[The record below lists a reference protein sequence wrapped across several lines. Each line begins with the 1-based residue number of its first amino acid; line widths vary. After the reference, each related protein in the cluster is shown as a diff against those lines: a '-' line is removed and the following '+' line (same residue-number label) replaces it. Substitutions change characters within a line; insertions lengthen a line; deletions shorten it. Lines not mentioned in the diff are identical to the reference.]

1 MTKPP
6 KIALSKIDK
15 LGLDEIWENENH
27 FTEWLAKGENNSIKN
42 ISILSEE
49 IGIYFENIK
58 TQFRAG
64 RFIADIVADVA
75 GGDGTVVIENQIKP
89 TNHNHLGQII
99 TYASTLD
106 AKFVL
111 WIVTDFT
118 EEHHEAIDWLNRN
131 ISEGINFF
139 LIQVEVYKI
148 DNSEAAA
155 PKFNVICKPND
166 WSKLAQRLASGDEV
180 SGTQLLQMEY
190 WDQLIKASEKSKTSL
205 KFSAKARPDP
215 FYMLSFGKGGVHIE
229 LLMHTTKKQFRCEFY
244 IEDNKKL
251 FDDLE
256 AKKDNIEADLA
267 SLEGD
272 LKWERLDDN
281 VKKSRIFL
289 TKDGDLR
296 DKKSWNELNEWCIKT
311 SDKFVEVF
319 SRYLPPNP

>member
-1 MTKPP
+1 M
-6 KIALSKIDK
+6 
-15 LGLDEIWENENH
+15 
-27 FTEWLAKGENNSIKN
+27 
-42 ISILSEE
+42 SEE

-75 GGDGTVVIENQIKP
+75 GGGGTVVIENQIKP
-89 TNHNHLGQII
+89 ANHNHLGQII

-148 DNSEAAA
+148 GDSAADPKFNSAPA

-166 WSKLAQRLASGDEV
+166 WSKLAKRLASGDEL

-190 WDQLIKASEKSKTSL
+190 WDQLIKASEKSKTNL
-205 KFSAKARPDP
+205 KFRATAYPAN
-215 FYMLSFGKGGVHIE
+215 FYDLSFGDNRAYISLLVYIGEGKIGCE
-229 LLMHTTKKQFRCEFY
+229 LY
-244 IEDNKKL
+244 IREDKKL
-251 FDDLE
+251 FEDLE
-256 AKKDNIEADLA
+256 AKKDEIESALA
-267 SLEGD
+267 LEGTFD
-272 LKWERLDDN
+272 WDRLDN
-281 VKKSRIFL
+281 AKKSRVRLII
-289 TKDGDLR
+289 DGDLR
-296 DKKSWNELNEWCIKT
+296 DEKSWNELNQWHIDT
-311 SDKFVEVF
+311 ADKFVKVF

>member
-6 KIALSKIDK
+6 KIDLSRINK
-15 LGLDEIWENENH
+15 LGLNEIWEHENH
-27 FTEWLAKGENNSIKN
+27 FTEWLAEEEN

-89 TNHNHLGQII
+89 ANHNHLGQII
-99 TYASTLD
+99 TYASALD

-148 DNSEAAA
+148 DNSAPA

-166 WSKLAQRLASGDEV
+166 WSKLAKRLASGDEL

-190 WDQLIKASEKSKTSL
+190 WDQLIKASEKSKTNL
-205 KFSAKARPDP
+205 KFRAKAYPAN
-215 FYMLSFGKGGVHIE
+215 FYDLSFGDNRAYISLLVYIGEKKIGCE
-229 LLMHTTKKQFRCEFY
+229 LY
-244 IEDNKKL
+244 IREDKKL
-251 FDDLE
+251 FEDLE
-256 AKKDNIEADLA
+256 AKKDEIESALA
-267 SLEGD
+267 LEGD
-272 LKWERLDDN
+272 LKWERLDDS

-289 TKDGDLR
+289 TRHGDLR
-296 DKKSWNELNEWCIKT
+296 DEKSWNELNQWHIDT
-311 SDKFVEVF
+311 ADKFVEVF
-319 SRYLPPNP
+319 SRYLPPSP

>member
-1 MTKPP
+1 MIKPP
-6 KIALSKIDK
+6 KIPLSKIDK
-15 LGLDEIWENENH
+15 LDLDEIWENENH
-27 FTEWLAKGENNSIKN
+27 FTEWLAKGEN
-42 ISILSEE
+42 ISVLSEE

-89 TNHNHLGQII
+89 ANHNHLGQII

-131 ISEGINFF
+131 ISEGIDFF

-148 DNSEAAA
+148 DNSAAA

-166 WSKLAQRLASGDEV
+166 WSKLAKRLASGDEL

-190 WDQLIKASEKSKTSL
+190 WDQLIEVANQSEKSL
-205 KFSAKARPDP
+205 NFGYKARPDS
-215 FYMLSFGKGGVHIE
+215 FYDLFFRKGGVHIG
-229 LLMHTTKKQFRCEFY
+229 LLINTTKKQFGCEFC
-244 IEDNKKL
+244 IDDNKKL

-256 AKKDNIEADLA
+256 AKKDEIESDLA
-267 SLEGD
+267 LKGKLDWDRLGD
-272 LKWERLDDN
+272 S
-281 VKKSRIFL
+281 VKKSRVRLMI
-289 TKDGDLR
+289 DGDLHDR
-296 DKKSWNELNEWCIKT
+296 DSWDKLNKWCIDT
-311 SDKFVEVF
+311 SAKFAEVF
-319 SRYLPPNP
+319 KEYMEK

>member
-6 KIALSKIDK
+6 KIALSRINKVED
-15 LGLDEIWENENH
+15 LNEIWENENH

-58 TQFRAG
+58 TEFRAG

-75 GGDGTVVIENQIKP
+75 GGGGRVVIENQIKP

-131 ISEGINFF
+131 ISEGIDFF

-148 DNSEAAA
+148 DDSAAA

-166 WSKLAQRLASGDEV
+166 WSKLAKRLASGDEV

-190 WDQLIKASEKSKTSL
+190 WDQLIKASEKSKTNL
-205 KFSAKARPDP
+205 NFRATAYPAN
-215 FYMLSFGKGGVHIE
+215 FYDLSFGDSRAYIS
-229 LLMHTTKKQFRCEFY
+229 LLVYIGEKKIGCEFY
-244 IEDNKKL
+244 IREDKEL

-256 AKKDNIEADLA
+256 AKKDEIESALA
-267 SLEGD
+267 LEGTFD
-272 LKWERLDDN
+272 WDRLDN
-281 VKKSRIFL
+281 AKKSRVRLII
-289 TKDGDLR
+289 DGNLR
-296 DKKSWNELNEWCIKT
+296 DEKSWNELNQWHIDT
-311 SDKFVEVF
+311 ADKFVKVF
-319 SRYLPPNP
+319 SRYLQK

>member
-1 MTKPP
+1 MIKPP
-6 KIALSKIDK
+6 KIPLSKINKVED
-15 LGLDEIWENENH
+15 LNEIWENENH
-27 FTEWLAKGENNSIKN
+27 FTEWLAEEEN

-58 TQFRAG
+58 PQFRAG
-64 RFIADIVADVA
+64 RFIADIVANVA
-75 GGDGTVVIENQIKP
+75 DGDGTVVIENQIKLA
-89 TNHNHLGQII
+89 NHNHLGQII

-148 DNSEAAA
+148 DDSEAA

-190 WDQLIKASEKSKTSL
+190 WDQLIKASEKSKTNL
-205 KFSAKARPDP
+205 KFRAKARPDS

-229 LLMHTTKKQFRCEFY
+229 LLMNTNENQFRCEFY

-251 FDDLE
+251 FDDLHNQ
-256 AKKDNIEADLA
+256 KDNIEADLA
-267 SLEGD
+267 SLEGE

-289 TKDGDLR
+289 TKDGNLR